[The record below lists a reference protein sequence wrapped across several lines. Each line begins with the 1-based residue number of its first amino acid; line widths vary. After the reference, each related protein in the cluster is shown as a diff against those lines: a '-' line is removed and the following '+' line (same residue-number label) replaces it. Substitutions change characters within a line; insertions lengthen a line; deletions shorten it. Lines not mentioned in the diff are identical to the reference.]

1 MRGPGVGRQEDGATE
16 RGAAMQEEHCLSL
29 HLPSSCNA
37 LSSPRHT
44 HFSLGALPSLVRE
57 VMCAAGTLAWRHGT
71 TQEDAVT
78 LLTLLLA
85 GVQSSHT
92 LGLQVIHT
100 ILLFIKDENG
110 GNYRICITVS

>member
-1 MRGPGVGRQEDGATE
+1 MR
-16 RGAAMQEEHCLSL
+16 
-29 HLPSSCNA
+29 
-37 LSSPRHT
+37 
-44 HFSLGALPSLVRE
+44 
-57 VMCAAGTLAWRHGT
+57 AAGPLAWRHRT

-92 LGLQVIHT
+92 LGLQVIHA

-110 GNYRICITVS
+110 EIIGYA